1 MYNNNSKNKLFS
13 DYSLLNQTCTPYQT
27 SELISKREKFMS
39 QALSDQIP
47 PKQYTNKLKDSGI
60 IQLSGEDKV
69 EYLQGQVTANVNQL
83 TKNKAL
89 LASHCDFKGKV
100 WSVIYTF
107 LWQDT
112 ILLVTHKSVLEK
124 SLAELKKYGV
134 FAKVDITNQSDNW
147 QITGGSGDLFEKA
160 ISELFDELPTGD
172 KNIISN
178 AYGLVMSK
186 EQPEQR
192 YLVLQHNDAEKKL
205 SLKESESG
213 ELWEIADIKSGL
225 GDIRE
230 TTINE
235 YVPQMLNLQ
244 AMDAIDFEKGCYMGQ
259 EVVARTKYLGRNKRA
274 GFILEAQID
283 SKDLSGEQLEY
294 QIGENWRPGGKI
306 LRSGSDA
313 GQTWIFAILAKD
325 TQIGSTFRVKS
336 SPNTIFIAQAL
347 PYPLQ

>member
-1 MYNNNSKNKLFS
+1 
-13 DYSLLNQTCTPYQT
+13 
-27 SELISKREKFMS
+27 MS
-39 QALSDQIP
+39 QPLSDHIQTI
-47 PKQYTNKLKDSGI
+47 QYANKLKNSGV
-60 IQLSGEDKV
+60 IQLTGEEKV
-69 EYLQGQVTANVNQL
+69 NYLQGQITADVNQL
-83 TKNKAL
+83 TQNKAL

-100 WSVIYTF
+100 WSVFYTL
-107 LWQDT
+107 LWQNS

-124 SLAELKKYGV
+124 SLSELNKYGV

-147 QITGGSGDLFEKA
+147 QITGGSGEVFEKA
-160 ISELFDELPTGD
+160 TSELFDKLPTGD
-172 KNIISN
+172 RNVISN
-178 AYGLVMSK
+178 AYGLVMSV

-192 YLVLQHNDAEKKL
+192 YLVLQPNNAEKKL
-205 SLKESESG
+205 VLNESENND
-213 ELWEIADIKSGL
+213 LWEIADIKSGL

-274 GFILEAQID
+274 GFILTTQTD
-283 SKDLSGEQLEY
+283 NNDLSGEQLEY

-306 LRSGSDA
+306 LRSGSDS

-325 TQIGSTFRVKS
+325 TQVGSEFRVKS
-336 SPNTIFIAQAL
+336 SPSTIFVAQAL